1 MNLLAL
7 THPDLISINPPHR
20 TPEALIGWL
29 SETLVR
35 RNIVND
41 KDAFIQSV
49 LRRESEGPTALGE
62 ELAVPHGKSD
72 AVQQAAFC
80 MALFDDPVTW
90 PGLEGD
96 EAVRM
101 VFLLAI
107 PPAEAGS
114 THMQL
119 LTTLT
124 SLLTEKRVREQLLA
138 ARTQEEAMSALR
150 PEGSA
155 EQKAEPEGSLFIP
168 VVLGCVTAAAF
179 LQAGL
184 SWACSVG

>member
-7 THPDLISINPPHR
+7 THPDLVFINPPHR
-20 TPEALIGWL
+20 TPEALIRWL
-29 SETLVR
+29 AEPLAGRKIISDQET
-35 RNIVND
+35 
-41 KDAFIQSV
+41 FIQSV
-49 LRRESEGPTALGE
+49 LQRESEGPTALGE
-62 ELAVPHGKSD
+62 ALAVPHGKTE

-80 MALFDDPVTW
+80 LALFDDPIRW

-96 EAVRM
+96 EEVIM

-124 SLLTEKRVREQLLA
+124 SLLTEDRVREQLLA
-138 ARTQEEAMSALR
+138 SRTREEAMSAL
-150 PEGSA
+150 SA
-155 EQKAEPEGSLFIP
+155 KEPQKQAASLDRSLLIP
-168 VVLGCVTAAAF
+168 VILGSIATAAF
-179 LQAGL
+179 IQAGL
-184 SWACSVG
+184 SWACGMS

>member
-7 THPDLISINPPHR
+7 THPDLVFINPPHR
-20 TPEALIGWL
+20 SPEALIRWL
-29 SETLVR
+29 AEPLARRKIISDEET
-35 RNIVND
+35 
-41 KDAFIQSV
+41 FIQSV
-49 LRRESEGPTALGE
+49 LQREIEGPTALGE
-62 ELAVPHGKSD
+62 ALAVPHGKTE

-80 MALFDDPVTW
+80 LALFADPICW
-90 PGLEGD
+90 PGLDGD
-96 EAVRM
+96 EEVRM

-124 SLLTEKRVREQLLA
+124 CLLTEDRVRERLLT
-138 ARTQEEAMSALR
+138 ARTREEAMSALR
-150 PEGSA
+150 AEEPQKQDDPPER
-155 EQKAEPEGSLFIP
+155 SLLIP
-168 VVLGCVTAAAF
+168 VVLGSIATAAF

-184 SWACSVG
+184 SWVCGVS

>member
-7 THPDLISINPPHR
+7 THPDLVFINPPHR
-20 TPEALIGWL
+20 MPEALIRWL
-29 SETLVR
+29 TEPLAR
-35 RNIVND
+35 RKVIND
-41 KDAFIQSV
+41 REAFIQSV
-49 LRRESEGPTALGE
+49 LQRESEGPTALGE
-62 ELAVPHGKSD
+62 ALAVPHGKTE

-80 MALFDDPVTW
+80 LALFDDPIRW
-90 PGLEGD
+90 PGLDGD
-96 EAVRM
+96 EEVRM

-124 SLLTEKRVREQLLA
+124 SRLTEERVREQLLM
-138 ARTQEEAMSALR
+138 ARSREEVMSALN
-150 PEGSA
+150 A
-155 EQKAEPEGSLFIP
+155 AEPQKQDDAPESAILIP
-168 VVLGCVTAAAF
+168 VVLGCIAGAAF

-184 SWACSVG
+184 SWVCSMS

>member
-7 THPDLISINPPHR
+7 THPDLVFINPPQR
-20 TPEALIGWL
+20 TPDALIHWL
-29 SETLVR
+29 AEPLAR
-35 RNIVND
+35 RNVIND
-41 KDAFIQSV
+41 REAFIESV
-49 LRRESEGPTALGE
+49 LQRESEGPTALGE
-62 ELAVPHGKSD
+62 TLAVPHGKTE

-80 MALFDDPVTW
+80 LALFDEPISW

-96 EAVRM
+96 EEVRM

-124 SLLTEKRVREQLLA
+124 SRLMEDRVREQLLA
-138 ARTQEEAMSALR
+138 ARTREEAMAALGDEEFQKQDDA
-150 PEGSA
+150 PESSLLIPLLLGSIA
-155 EQKAEPEGSLFIP
+155 
-168 VVLGCVTAAAF
+168 TAAF

-184 SWACSVG
+184 SWVSEVN

>member
-7 THPDLISINPPHR
+7 THPELVFINPPQR
-20 TPEALIGWL
+20 TPEALIRWL
-29 SETLVR
+29 AEPLAGQ
-35 RNIVND
+35 NIISD
-41 KDAFIQSV
+41 EEAFIQSV
-49 LRRESEGPTALGE
+49 LQRESEGPTALGE
-62 ELAVPHGKSD
+62 ALAVPHGKTA

-80 MALFDDPVTW
+80 LALFDDPIRW
-90 PGLEGD
+90 PGLDGD
-96 EAVRM
+96 EEVRM

-124 SLLTEKRVREQLLA
+124 SLLTEDRVRERLLA
-138 ARTQEEAMSALR
+138 ARTREEAMFALR
-150 PEGSA
+150 AEEPQKQEDAPER
-155 EQKAEPEGSLFIP
+155 SLLIP
-168 VVLGCVTAAAF
+168 VALGSIAIAAF

-184 SWACSVG
+184 SWVCSVS

>member
-1 MNLLAL
+1 MILLAL
-7 THPDLISINPPHR
+7 THPDLVFINPPCR
-20 TPEALIGWL
+20 SPEALIRWL
-29 SETLVR
+29 SEPLVR

-49 LRRESEGPTALGE
+49 LQRETEGPTALGE
-62 ELAVPHGKSD
+62 ALAVPHGKTE
-72 AVQQAAFC
+72 AVLQAAFC
-80 MALFDDPVTW
+80 MALFDDPILW

-96 EAVRM
+96 EPVRM

-119 LTTLT
+119 LTQLT
-124 SLLTEKRVREQLLA
+124 SSLTDDRVRNQLLA
-138 ARTQEEAMSALR
+138 ARSYDEAMSALR
-150 PEGSA
+150 HEEPP
-155 EQKAEPEGSLFIP
+155 KKDAEPARSVLIP
-168 VVLGCVTAAAF
+168 AVLGIVAAVAF

-184 SWACSVG
+184 SWACGVS

>member
-7 THPDLISINPPHR
+7 THPDLVFINPPHR
-20 TPEALIGWL
+20 TPEALIRWL
-29 SETLVR
+29 AEPLVR
-35 RNIVND
+35 RNVIGD
-41 KDAFIQSV
+41 QETFIQSV
-49 LRRESEGPTALGE
+49 LQRESEGPTALGE
-62 ELAVPHGKSD
+62 ALAVPHGKTET
-72 AVQQAAFC
+72 VHQAAFC
-80 MALFDDPVTW
+80 LALFDDPIRW

-96 EAVRM
+96 EEVRM

-124 SLLTEKRVREQLLA
+124 SLLTEDRVREQLLA
-138 ARTQEEAMSALR
+138 ARTREEALSALST
-150 PEGSA
+150 E
-155 EQKAEPEGSLFIP
+155 EPRIEDAVPARSLLIP
-168 VVLGCVTAAAF
+168 LVLGTVAIAAF

-184 SWACSVG
+184 SWVRGIH

>member
-7 THPDLISINPPHR
+7 THPDRVFINPPQR
-20 TPEALIGWL
+20 TPEALIRWL
-29 SETLVR
+29 TEPLAR
-35 RNIVND
+35 QNIIND
-41 KDAFIQSV
+41 REAFIESV
-49 LRRESEGPTALGE
+49 LQRESEGPTALGE
-62 ELAVPHGKSD
+62 ALAVPHGKTE
-72 AVQQAAFC
+72 AVLQAAFC
-80 MALFDDPVTW
+80 LALFDDPICW

-96 EAVRM
+96 EEVRM

-124 SLLTEKRVREQLLA
+124 SRLTDERVREQLLA
-138 ARTQEEAMSALR
+138 ARTREEALSVLN
-150 PEGSA
+150 A
-155 EQKAEPEGSLFIP
+155 EEPPVQDDGPDRSFLIP
-168 VVLGCVTAAAF
+168 MVLGSIATAAF

-184 SWACSVG
+184 SWVCGVS

>member
-7 THPDLISINPPHR
+7 THPDLVFINPPHR
-20 TPEALIGWL
+20 TPEALIRWL
-29 SETLVR
+29 AEPLARRKIICDEET
-35 RNIVND
+35 
-41 KDAFIQSV
+41 FIQSV
-49 LRRESEGPTALGE
+49 LQRESEGPTALGE
-62 ELAVPHGKSD
+62 ALAVPHGKTE

-80 MALFDDPVTW
+80 VALFDDPIRW
-90 PGLEGD
+90 PGLDGD
-96 EAVRM
+96 EEVRM

-124 SLLTEKRVREQLLA
+124 SLLTEDRVRAQLLA
-138 ARTQEEAMSALR
+138 ARTREEAMYAL
-150 PEGSA
+150 SA
-155 EQKAEPEGSLFIP
+155 EEPQKQDAAPDRSLLIP
-168 VVLGCVTAAAF
+168 VILGSIATAAF

-184 SWACSVG
+184 SWACAVS

>member
-7 THPDLISINPPHR
+7 THPDLVFINPPQR
-20 TPEALIGWL
+20 TPEAVIRWL
-29 SETLVR
+29 TEPLAR
-35 RNIVND
+35 RNVIND
-41 KDAFIQSV
+41 REAFIESV
-49 LRRESEGPTALGE
+49 LQRESEGPTALGE
-62 ELAVPHGKSD
+62 ALAVPHGKTE

-80 MALFDDPVTW
+80 LALFDDPICW

-96 EAVRM
+96 EEVRM

-124 SLLTEKRVREQLLA
+124 SSLAEERVRNALLA
-138 ARTQEEAMSALR
+138 ARTGEEALSALR
-150 PEGSA
+150 RETPQNA
-155 EQKAEPEGSLFIP
+155 DAEPGRSLVIP
-168 VVLGCVTAAAF
+168 LILGGIAAAAF

-184 SWACSVG
+184 NWACGVS

>member
-7 THPDLISINPPHR
+7 THPDLVFINPPHR
-20 TPEALIGWL
+20 TPEALIRWL
-29 SETLVR
+29 AEPLAGRKIISDQET
-35 RNIVND
+35 
-41 KDAFIQSV
+41 FIQSV
-49 LRRESEGPTALGE
+49 LQRESEGPTALGE
-62 ELAVPHGKSD
+62 ALAVPHGKTE

-80 MALFDDPVTW
+80 LALFDDPIRW

-96 EAVRM
+96 EEVRM

-124 SLLTEKRVREQLLA
+124 SLLTEDRVREQLLA
-138 ARTQEEAMSALR
+138 SRTREEAMSAL
-150 PEGSA
+150 SA
-155 EQKAEPEGSLFIP
+155 KEPQKQDASLDRSLLIP
-168 VVLGCVTAAAF
+168 VILGSIATAAF
-179 LQAGL
+179 IQAGL
-184 SWACSVG
+184 SWACGMS

>member
-7 THPDLISINPPHR
+7 THPDLVFINLPYR
-20 TPEALIGWL
+20 TPEALIRWL
-29 SETLVR
+29 TESLAKRKIISNQET
-35 RNIVND
+35 
-41 KDAFIQSV
+41 FIQSV
-49 LRRESEGPTALGE
+49 LQRESEGPTALGE
-62 ELAVPHGKSD
+62 ALAVPHGKSLT
-72 AVQQAAFC
+72 VQQAAFC
-80 MALFDDPVTW
+80 LALFDDPIRW

-96 EAVRM
+96 EEVRM

-124 SLLTEKRVREQLLA
+124 SLLTEDRVREQLLA
-138 ARTQEEAMSALR
+138 ARTREEVMSALNTEEL
-150 PEGSA
+150 PNEDKASENTFLIPLILGSIA
-155 EQKAEPEGSLFIP
+155 
-168 VVLGCVTAAAF
+168 TAAF

-184 SWACSVG
+184 SWAGAVS

>member
-7 THPDLISINPPHR
+7 THPDLVFINPQYR
-20 TPEALIGWL
+20 TPEALIRWL
-29 SETLVR
+29 TEPLAKRKIISDRET
-35 RNIVND
+35 
-41 KDAFIQSV
+41 FIQSV
-49 LRRESEGPTALGE
+49 LQRESEGPTALGE
-62 ELAVPHGKSD
+62 ALAVPHVK
-72 AVQQAAFC
+72 AQTVQQAAFC
-80 MALFDDPVTW
+80 LALFDEPIRW

-96 EAVRM
+96 EEVRM

-124 SLLTEKRVREQLLA
+124 CLLTEDRVRERLLA
-138 ARTQEEAMSALR
+138 ACTREEAMSAL
-150 PEGSA
+150 SA
-155 EQKAEPEGSLFIP
+155 EEPQKQDDGPERSFLIP
-168 VVLGCVTAAAF
+168 VVLGSIAIAAF

-184 SWACSVG
+184 NWASGVS